1 MFKKLQSL
9 FKKKSSV
16 GEQADTKIEESQVDF
31 LIDRTDY
38 FFDHALVF
46 YCEENDIPSEKLSQS
61 DMQGISKRA
70 AFHLSIFVA
79 WLAKHD
85 FLNPQS
91 DGFNLEDAQKLKNE
105 TITGTDYLF
114 KHLDE
119 KLYST
124 DISNTLL
131 PFISDFY
138 EDYMDFC
145 YTVLVDDVA
154 RTEFD
159 WKIYHLVEDDID
171 EMFSQYKTLLSSR
184 EKHFLISKILLLK

>member
-1 MFKKLQSL
+1 MKSL

-31 LIDRTDY
+31 PIDRTDY

-61 DMQGISKRA
+61 DIQEISKRA

-105 TITGTDYLF
+105 RLQVQTISLNILMKNSIQLTLVTYSSTSSLIFMKIIWIFAIQSWLMMLRELNLTGKSITWL
-114 KHLDE
+114 KMILTRC
-119 KLYST
+119 SVN
-124 DISNTLL
+124 I
-131 PFISDFY
+131 
-138 EDYMDFC
+138 
-145 YTVLVDDVA
+145 A
-154 RTEFD
+154 
-159 WKIYHLVEDDID
+159 
-171 EMFSQYKTLLSSR
+171 LSSDN
-184 EKHFLISKILLLK
+184 I

>member
-1 MFKKLQSL
+1 MFKKLKSF
-9 FKKKSSV
+9 FKRKSSV
-16 GEQADTKIEESQVDF
+16 VEHSETKIEESQLDF
-31 LIDRTDY
+31 PIDHADY
-38 FFDHALVF
+38 FFDQALVF
-46 YCEENDIPSEKLSQS
+46 YCEENDIPSEKLSNS
-61 DMQGISKRA
+61 DMLEISKRA
-70 AFHLSIFVA
+70 AFHLSIFIA

-91 DGFNLEDAQKLKNE
+91 DGFNPEDAQKLKNE

-119 KLYST
+119 KLYFS
-124 DISNTLL
+124 DISDTLL

-159 WKIYHLVEDDID
+159 WKIYHLVEEDID
-171 EMFSQYKTLLSSR
+171 EMFSQYKT
-184 EKHFLISKILLLK
+184 HIG